1 MDWLKIYFLACFA
14 IMAVGTPFLL
24 AKAIRS
30 RENARIF
37 EIAVCDVF
45 FIIFVAPLVWP
56 DSPILALAP
65 IRWLTIASAI
75 LLLLNYFGFSR
86 RLFKVR
92 TEQSRRK

>member
-24 AKAIRS
+24 AKAIRR

-37 EIAVCDVF
+37 DIVICDVF
-45 FIIFVAPLVWP
+45 FIVICTQTIWPEFTAYAPRL
-56 DSPILALAP
+56 
-65 IRWLTIASAI
+65 IRWLMIAAAI
-75 LLLLNYFGFSR
+75 LVLLNMFGLSR

-92 TEQSRRK
+92 SEQSRRK